1 MQQKP
6 IILAIDTAL
15 GGCSVAISRG
25 AEIICELADEKSGQQ
40 SKVLVLMVEE
50 ALAKAGIAYENVDYF
65 ASTIGP
71 GGFTGIRVGLTAAKT
86 LSLVTGKQLIGV
98 STLEVIAYGAML
110 QGDVL
115 ATIDAY
121 RGQYYVQRFRSNGAL
136 LVQSDALL
144 VDSDKLEA
152 LGHGAKIIA
161 NLPHAR
167 DVALL
172 AYSKLLAGET
182 KFPKDALY
190 IREPDAKVALV
201 VNRCS

>member
-15 GGCSVAISRG
+15 GGCSVAISSRS
-25 AEIICELADEKSGQQ
+25 EIICELADEKSGQQ
-40 SKVLVLMVEE
+40 SKVLVLMIEK
-50 ALAKAGIAYENVDYF
+50 ALAKAGLTYEDCDYF

-86 LSLVTGKQLIGV
+86 LALVTGKQLIGV
-98 STLEVIAYGAML
+98 STLEVIAYGAGL

-121 RGQYYVQRFRSNGAL
+121 REQYYVQRFRSNGAL

-144 VDSDKLEA
+144 VDANKLEV
-152 LGHGAKIIA
+152 LGHGAKIIES
-161 NLPHAR
+161 LPHAK
-167 DVALL
+167 DVAGL
-172 AYSKLLAGET
+172 AYSKLLTGET
-182 KFPKDALY
+182 EFPTDALY
-190 IREPDAKVALV
+190 IREPDAKKMSIEKLL
-201 VNRCS
+201 